1 MYIENKTLSPCKECT
16 ERSIGCHS
24 ECVKYKIY
32 RTIRRH
38 NGKRINK
45 YINEY
50 SDKAANRKPSLWNIY
65 YKSKKK

>member
-1 MYIENKTLSPCKECT
+1 MYIENKILSPCKECT

-45 YINEY
+45 YINEH
-50 SDKAANRKPSLWNIY
+50 SDKATNRKPALWNIY